1 MDTIDR
7 SKQKVYIVEGPIDSL
22 FLDNCVAMAGS
33 DVQLEHVAD
42 KDKLVVVYD
51 NEPRNAEIVKKINKA
66 IEKGFMV
73 CIWPDNLEQ
82 KDIND
87 MVTSGAYSAAVIQHI
102 IDQNTFQG
110 LAAKLRLQQWNKV

>member
-1 MDTIDR
+1 
-7 SKQKVYIVEGPIDSL
+7 
-22 FLDNCVAMAGS
+22 VAMAGS
-33 DVQLEHVAD
+33 DVQLEHVSS

-51 NEPRNAEIVKKINKA
+51 NEPRNVEIVKKITKA
-66 IEKGFMV
+66 IDNGFMV

-87 MVTSGAYSAAVIQHI
+87 MVMSGTYNAASVQYI

-110 LAAKLRLQQWNKV
+110 LSAKLRMQQWNKV